1 MLNILI
7 TYSVLNCKM
16 SCEHSFKRSFARFS
30 VAFIK
35 EFQCQLKH
43 VLFGV
48 ITVKCL
54 GQLVANFMSWHL
66 RQFINRL

>member
-54 GQLVANFMSWHL
+54 GH
-66 RQFINRL
+66 